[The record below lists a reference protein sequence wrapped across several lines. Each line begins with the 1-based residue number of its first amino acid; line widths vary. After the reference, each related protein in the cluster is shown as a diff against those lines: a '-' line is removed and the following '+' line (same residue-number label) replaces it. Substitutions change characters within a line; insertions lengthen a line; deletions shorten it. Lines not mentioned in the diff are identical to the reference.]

1 MINFPIMKRL
11 SSNLTFT
18 RSVRL
23 LPIAAAIVLAGCS
36 SMAPEYERSNSSVAN
51 EWQFEAIEKTVE
63 DTQGLSSQQALD
75 IPWKDF
81 IKDERLEQVI
91 DLALS
96 SNRSLRETIADVESA
111 RATYRIQR
119 SDLFPDVNVSLS
131 GDRTKYSTGE
141 IDTTYEAQAGF
152 SSYELDLFGKNRSLS
167 EAEIETYLASSETA
181 KAAKISLIGEVAN
194 AWLTLA
200 ADSNLL
206 SLAEET
212 ASNAKQAMDIT
223 NKRLSYGVD
232 SRIDVASAE
241 TIYYNARSDIASY
254 KTQVEQDKNAL
265 RLLVGEKFDD
275 SLLAYTLPADSY
287 GGSDSLV
294 TDVPAGVSSDVLLVR
309 PDVLSAEHDLKSAN
323 ANIGAARAAFFPT
336 ISLTATGGLASSV
349 LSDIFSGGASSIWSI
364 APSISLPIFDGGEN
378 KANLAYS
385 EAQQQ
390 KYLAAYEYA
399 IQSAF
404 TEVADALARRAT
416 IRDQLD
422 AEDALVE
429 ASTRSYELSLA
440 RYENGVDSFQTALE
454 SQRTMYSA
462 KQSLIT
468 TRQAELSNRL
478 TLYKV
483 LGGGLAHTEGEA
495 K

>member
-1 MINFPIMKRL
+1 M
-11 SSNLTFT
+11 
-18 RSVRL
+18 
-23 LPIAAAIVLAGCS
+23 
-36 SMAPEYERSNSSVAN
+36 
-51 EWQFEAIEKTVE
+51 
-63 DTQGLSSQQALD
+63 
-75 IPWKDF
+75 
-81 IKDERLEQVI
+81 
-91 DLALS
+91 
-96 SNRSLRETIADVESA
+96 
-111 RATYRIQR
+111 
-119 SDLFPDVNVSLS
+119 
-131 GDRTKYSTGE
+131 
-141 IDTTYEAQAGF
+141 
-152 SSYELDLFGKNRSLS
+152 
-167 EAEIETYLASSETA
+167 
-181 KAAKISLIGEVAN
+181 
-194 AWLTLA
+194 
-200 ADSNLL
+200 
-206 SLAEET
+206 
-212 ASNAKQAMDIT
+212 
-223 NKRLSYGVD
+223 
-232 SRIDVASAE
+232 
-241 TIYYNARSDIASY
+241 
-254 KTQVEQDKNAL
+254 
-265 RLLVGEKFDD
+265 GEKFDD

-416 IRDQLD
+416 IQDQLE
-422 AEDALVE
+422 AEGALVK
-429 ASTRSYELSLA
+429 ASARSYELSFA
-440 RYENGVDSFQTALE
+440 RYENGIDSFQTALE

-468 TRQAELSNRL
+468 TRQADLVNRI

-483 LGGGLAHTEGEA
+483 LGGGLAPTEGEVE
-495 K
+495 